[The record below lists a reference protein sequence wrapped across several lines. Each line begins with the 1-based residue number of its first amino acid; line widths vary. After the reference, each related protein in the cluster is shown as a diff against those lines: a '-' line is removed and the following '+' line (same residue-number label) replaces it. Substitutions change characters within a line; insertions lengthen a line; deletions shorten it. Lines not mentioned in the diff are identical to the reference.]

1 MNWRCLAP
9 WGLGILGCLVWGPA
23 SAGEGLELE
32 VFPGARVM
40 IEQAERDDSYLLAL
54 GRYRSAGR
62 DTQPM
67 QSQRLAG
74 HVRRLTLELPSSHSA
89 GEGYRFFREQLQSHT
104 VRELYTCESRECG
117 PSNAWANNHFGV
129 LQLYGLD
136 QHQRYGAYEVVT
148 AEQERFYVSLYS
160 VLRGNRRA
168 YVQVDVLKPEGDA
181 DAVLPA
187 DTLYRLLNNQGYFVV
202 AGMTVSGYGE
212 ELEVSVSDESIAAL
226 VALLEARESVKL
238 LLVGH
243 DYGSGEL
250 ERQRQRSQVYAQAL
264 KTRLVRRGISESR
277 LVVEGV
283 GSLAPAGRGGSS
295 ARVEAV
301 LAPQ

>member
-1 MNWRCLAP
+1 MSFRCFAQ
-9 WGLGILGCLVWGPA
+9 WGLGLLGLVLVVPVSAGPA
-23 SAGEGLELE
+23 LELD

-40 IEQAERDDSYLLAL
+40 VEQVEHEDSYLLAL

-62 DTQPM
+62 DTLPM

-74 HVRRLTLELPSSHSA
+74 NLRRLTLELPSSHSA
-89 GEGYRFFREQLQSHT
+89 EEGFRFYLEQLQGHT
-104 VRELYTCESRECG
+104 VRELYACESRECG
-117 PSNAWANNHFGV
+117 PSNSWANNHFGV

-148 AEQERFYVSLYS
+148 PDQERFYVSLYS

-168 YVQVDVLKPEGDA
+168 YVQVDIIKPDA
-181 DAVLPA
+181 GAETVFPPE
-187 DTLYRLLNNQGYFVV
+187 TLYRLLNSQGYFVV
-202 AGMTVSGYGE
+202 AGMAVSGYGD
-212 ELEVSVSDESIAAL
+212 ELEVVISDESVAA
-226 VALLEARESVKL
+226 VVQLLRARESVKL

-250 ERQRQRSQVYAQAL
+250 ERQRQRSRVYAQAL
-264 KTRLVRRGISESR
+264 KTRLVRQGIEESR
-277 LVVEGV
+277 LGVEGV
-283 GSLAPAGRGGSS
+283 GSLAPAGRSGSS
-295 ARVEAV
+295 ARIEAV